1 MDKQKIEELINILSN
16 SIVSDLNQM
25 KDNHK
30 QPYALAL
37 VCNDAMEHFFLALAN
52 AEDLEKILSE
62 NEVKPT
68 DTEDFLYFKWSSN
81 EWLCMSYDLEDSEL
95 KVFNKKLR
103 EEASAIKS
111 DCDNYRKTMLEVC
124 MAALAKAKLQ
134 IESSL
139 KHSCLPILYHS
150 LIFQNYKKLRTTP
163 LYKSIPEKCM
173 RLLVLVLPN
182 WIGEKT
188 WGCMLL
194 SKEHS

>member
-124 MAALAKAKLQ
+124 MAALAKAKPQ
-134 IESSL
+134 IENSL
-139 KHSCLPILYHS
+139 KHSCLPIFVSFTDISKLQE
-150 LIFQNYKKLRTTP
+150 IENYTALQ
-163 LYKSIPEKCM
+163 I
-173 RLLVLVLPN
+173 N
-182 WIGEKT
+182 
-188 WGCMLL
+188 
-194 SKEHS
+194 SKEVYEAFSTRFAELDWGNDLGVYAPF

>member
-1 MDKQKIEELINILSN
+1 MDKQKIEALTSTLCN

-37 VCNDAMEHFFLALAN
+37 VCNDDMEHFFLALAN
-52 AEDLEKILSE
+52 TENLEKILSE
-62 NEVKPT
+62 NEVTPT
-68 DTEDFLYFKWSSN
+68 DTDDFLYFKWSPN

-124 MAALAKAKLQ
+124 MAALVKAKPQ
-134 IESSL
+134 VESLL
-139 KHSCLPILYHS
+139 KHSNLPIFVSFTDISKLQE
-150 LIFQNYKKLRTTP
+150 IENYTALQ
-163 LYKSIPEKCM
+163 I
-173 RLLVLVLPN
+173 N
-182 WIGEKT
+182 
-188 WGCMLL
+188 
-194 SKEHS
+194 SKEVYEAFCTRFAELDWGKDLGVYAPF